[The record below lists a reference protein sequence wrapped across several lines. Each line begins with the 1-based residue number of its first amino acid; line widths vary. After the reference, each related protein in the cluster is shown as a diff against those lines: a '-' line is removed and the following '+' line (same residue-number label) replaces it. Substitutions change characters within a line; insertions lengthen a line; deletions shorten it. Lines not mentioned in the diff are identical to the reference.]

1 MSGKSILSYGGAP
14 LKATSDVVV
23 VGAGPYGLSAAAHL
37 NASGLNVRVFGESM
51 AFWERN
57 MPEGMCLR
65 SPWEA
70 SQLSDPGR
78 SLTIDAFQ
86 NATGVSVS
94 RPVPIERFVAY
105 GRWFQSRAV
114 PNLEQRKVAE
124 IENSTAG
131 FRVVLADGEVVRC
144 AR

>member
-57 MPEGMCLR
+57 MPQGMCLR

-70 SQLSDPGR
+70 SHLSDPAK
-78 SLTIDAFQ
+78 SLTLDAFQ
-86 NATGVSVS
+86 TAIGARLS
-94 RPVPIERFVAY
+94 RPVPLERFIAY
-105 GRWFQSRAV
+105 GQWFQSRAV
-114 PNLEQRKVAE
+114 PHLEHQKVIDVTKDSE
-124 IENSTAG
+124 G
-131 FRVVLADGEVVRC
+131 F
-144 AR
+144 